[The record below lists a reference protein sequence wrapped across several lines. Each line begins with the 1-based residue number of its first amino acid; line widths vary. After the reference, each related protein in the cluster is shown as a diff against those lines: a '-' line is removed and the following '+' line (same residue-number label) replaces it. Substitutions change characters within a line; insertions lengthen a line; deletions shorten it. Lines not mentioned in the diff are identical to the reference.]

1 MCTIKTNRI
10 FKIGLNI
17 FATGLLG
24 LAVFYWIR
32 LISQN
37 LWDELSMRII
47 IMVLMIGVVCCFGI
61 ARILHNQAE
70 ILKRFKNE
78 EN

>member
-1 MCTIKTNRI
+1 MNNNKTNKF

-24 LAVFYWIR
+24 MTIIYWVQ
-32 LISQN
+32 LLSQN
-37 LWDELSMRII
+37 LWDELPMRII
-47 IMVLMIGVVCCFGI
+47 IMVLSIGAICCFGI

-70 ILKRFKNE
+70 ILKRLEDKN
-78 EN
+78 